1 MTSGP
6 NPLACAASQKSRPA
20 VVSNKPAVAPPA
32 TGATPASN
40 AEATASLLPAPSP
53 QFPKT
58 LPPHEAVTN
67 RQLLAW
73 MFGFLRPVRMYVL
86 LACGYL
92 TLFVA
97 AEVMTVR
104 QTAEAVNHI
113 QQLHYAA
120 GAEQLGFRAWLF
132 DDSPDAARHRA
143 VILGLAVWTG
153 AMLVLRYLRTVAET
167 KLSMTL
173 VFYLREAIYD
183 KLQRVGFG
191 FHDAV
196 SSGQLINR
204 ALSDLQ
210 NVRQFNQTAVLS
222 TLEIGLTVGLYMV
235 LLATRSPWLALL
247 SLAPLPVWTFYI
259 LWFGKRVQPMS
270 RAVMEADDKTVSLLT
285 ENIAGVH
292 VVKAFATEEHEIGKY
307 GKAADNFFDRTRARI
322 RLYANF
328 QPVIRAIAMASHLS
342 LFLLLGILI
351 VRNKGTP
358 GALSAGE
365 FLALGA
371 AMGAILTRLQTVA
384 TISEHYQNAI
394 VSSRR
399 LFEVLAAEPTVPEKR
414 EAKHLPPGPGA
425 VRFEDVRFGYDPAK
439 PVLHDVSFDVEGGSK
454 VAIVGPTGAG
464 KTTLVNL
471 ISRFYDVH
479 AGRILIDGVDI
490 RDVPLASLR
499 TQVSFVFQE
508 TYLFSD
514 TVAGNIAYGRP
525 GISRGEIEAAAR
537 LAQAHE
543 FIENLPNGYDT
554 MLGERGAS
562 LSGGQRQRLAIA
574 RAILTNPRI
583 LILDDATA
591 SVDPETEDLIRRAM
605 RFVMQGR
612 TTFVIAHRIST
623 VKQADVVIVIEE
635 GRVAQLGTHA
645 ELMRAEGHYRDI
657 AEVQLYGDR
666 IVRDAEGQPASH
678 MDRVQNPQVV
688 AVDVAEVAGE

>member
-1 MTSGP
+1 
-6 NPLACAASQKSRPA
+6 LQAAS
-20 VVSNKPAVAPPA
+20 VSNKPAVAHAA
-32 TGATPASN
+32 TGNSPARN
-40 AEATASLLPAPSP
+40 AEATASLLPAPGP
-53 QFPKT
+53 QPKV
-58 LPPHEAVTN
+58 LPPHEAATN

-73 MFGFLRPVRMYVL
+73 MFGFLRPVWFAAL
-86 LACGYL
+86 LAVIY
-92 TLFVA
+92 VA
-97 AEVMTVR
+97 FAVGTEVMTVNQVAR
-104 QTAEAVNHI
+104 SVNHI
-113 QQLHYAA
+113 QHLHYSA
-120 GAEQLGFRAWLF
+120 GAERISFWDWTWGP
-132 DDSPDAARHRA
+132 SPEAQTLRHLVWALILWTAA
-143 VILGLAVWTG
+143 L
-153 AMLVLRYLRTVAET
+153 LVLRYLRIVAET

-173 VFYLREAIYD
+173 VFHLREAIYD

-210 NVRQFNQTAVLS
+210 NVRQFNQTAVVQ
-222 TLEIGLTVGLYMV
+222 TVEIALAVSFYMI

-247 SLAPLPVWTFYI
+247 SLLPLPFWTFYI
-259 LWFGKRVQPMS
+259 LWFGRRVQPLS
-270 RAVMEADDKTVSLLT
+270 RGVMEADDKTVSLLT

-292 VVKAFATEEHEIGKY
+292 VVKAFATEEQEIGKY
-307 GKAADNFFDRTRARI
+307 GRAADHFFARVRDRI

-328 QPVIRAIAMASHLS
+328 QPVIRAIAMTSHLL
-342 LFLLLGILI
+342 LFLVLGVLI
-351 VRNKGTP
+351 VRGKGQP
-358 GALSAGE
+358 GSLSAGE

-399 LFEVLAAEPTVPEKR
+399 LFEVLAAAPTVPEQKQ
-414 EAKHLPPGPGA
+414 AKPLPPGPGA
-425 VRFEDVRFGYDPAK
+425 VTFENVSFGYDPAK
-439 PVLHDVSFDVEGGSK
+439 PVLHDISFAVPGGSM

-471 ISRFYDVH
+471 ISRFYD
-479 AGRILIDGVDI
+479 ATLGRIRIDGVDV
-490 RDVPLASLR
+490 RDVSLSTLR

-514 TVAGNIAYGRP
+514 TVAANIAYGRP
-525 GISRGEIEAAAR
+525 GISPGDIEAASR

-543 FIENLPNGYDT
+543 FIEHLPNGYDT

-605 RFVMQGR
+605 RIVMKGR

-635 GRVAQLGTHA
+635 GRVSQIGTHA
-645 ELMRAEGHYRDI
+645 ELMATEGHYREI
-657 AEVQLYGDR
+657 AEVQLYGDA
-666 IVRDAEGQPASH
+666 IVRDEEGHPASH

-688 AVDVAEVAGE
+688 AVDVAEIGHDSE